1 MNDFFCQSNSIFCHL
16 ICNKFLQL
24 DPNMSVTKTQQKK
37 QEQDKMLLIIFI
49 LLISPTSVKLE
60 KKCVITS
67 RPRFRKIKHRIELC
81 SNVDFKKHPR
91 CVDQCSEGI
100 FVDLIILT

>member
-1 MNDFFCQSNSIFCHL
+1 
-16 ICNKFLQL
+16 
-24 DPNMSVTKTQQKK
+24 MSVTKTQQKK

-60 KKCVITS
+60 NKCVITS
-67 RPRFRKIKHRIELC
+67 IKHRKIKHRIELC